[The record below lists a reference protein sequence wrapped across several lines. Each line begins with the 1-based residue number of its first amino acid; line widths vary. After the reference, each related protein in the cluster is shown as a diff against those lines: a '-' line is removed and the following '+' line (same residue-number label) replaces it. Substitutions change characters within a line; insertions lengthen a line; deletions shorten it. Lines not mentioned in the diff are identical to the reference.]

1 MVQAVV
7 FLGPMTGADDEDG
20 DAGDAGAGGGDGGGD
35 GVDGVDSSAVHDDES
50 ILRKISVREG
60 AVRVLQEKLSGVRFD
75 LEKWNR
81 QHPPAEGG
89 AGGEGGG
96 EGEGGGA
103 SLPADM
109 HDAFMDCVCVV
120 GELLGADGGVG
131 GSSSTVLG
139 GDGGNG
145 DGSGEGNSGS
155 SGDLHAGSSVE
166 DVAAELARV
175 EKKREA
181 RFAHAM
187 LMAPP
192 PPTLGVVH
200 AMEQLFNVNVG
211 YNASQKELCAWLRR
225 LLA

>member
-7 FLGPMTGADDEDG
+7 FLGPLTGADDEDG
-20 DAGDAGAGGGDGGGD
+20 DAGDAAAGGDDGG
-35 GVDGVDSSAVHDDES
+35 DGVDSSAVHDDES

-60 AVRVLQEKLSGVRFD
+60 AVRALQEKLSGVRFD
-75 LEKWNR
+75 LERWNR
-81 QHPPAEGG
+81 QHPPAEGV
-89 AGGEGGG
+89 AGGEG
-96 EGEGGGA
+96 EAGGA

-131 GSSSTVLG
+131 SSSSTVLG

-145 DGSGEGNSGS
+145 NGNGSGEGNSSS

-166 DVAAELARV
+166 DVAAEMARV

-181 RFAHAM
+181 RVAHAM